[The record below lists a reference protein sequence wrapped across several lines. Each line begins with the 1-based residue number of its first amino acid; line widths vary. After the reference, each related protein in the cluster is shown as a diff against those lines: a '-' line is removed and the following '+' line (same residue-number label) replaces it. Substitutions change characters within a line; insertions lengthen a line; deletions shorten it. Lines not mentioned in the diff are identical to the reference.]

1 MAFGLA
7 LAVRVCGSNRSPGVG
22 PIMLRLCTRAL
33 PTPVGRINK
42 SKSHEEFKRT
52 MEITTYRLKVTFTEP
67 ILGTQ
72 PQKDV
77 ATEFTQ
83 DKARAK
89 GIPVEDEEETLPEM
103 LEKGTTAFHRLD
115 GQPIYYDYHVKGFL
129 KEAGLVLNGTHG
141 VRALRSK
148 IDNLVFVLPRRI
160 LLQVPPDGPTNF
172 IERPLRGMTLQGPR
186 VSLARSETLP
196 VGTSFACTLQV
207 LAGPVSEAV
216 LIELLDYGRF
226 KGFGQW
232 RNGGYGRF
240 TYELTRD

>member
-1 MAFGLA
+1 
-7 LAVRVCGSNRSPGVG
+7 
-22 PIMLRLCTRAL
+22 
-33 PTPVGRINK
+33 
-42 SKSHEEFKRT
+42 
-52 MEITTYRLKVTFTEP
+52 MEITTYNLKVMFTEP

-115 GQPIYYDYHVKGFL
+115 GQPIYYDYMVKGFL
-129 KEAGLVLNGTHG
+129 KEAGLVFNGTHG

-160 LLQVPPDGPTNF
+160 PLQLPLGSEASF
-172 IERPLRGMTLQGPR
+172 LERPLRALTAQGPR

-196 VGTSFACTLQV
+196 AGTSFACMVQV
-207 LAGPVSEAV
+207 LGGPISEPV
-216 LIELLDYGRF
+216 LRELLDYGQF

-232 RNGGYGRF
+232 RNAGFGRF
-240 TYELTRD
+240 TYELAQA